1 MQIVQLKTNHITNP
15 VGFQMD
21 RPIFSWQVTGAEGKY
36 QKAARIKISESGDMA
51 PLLHDTG
58 WRSDLDSLAA
68 PIDLPLKPQ
77 TRYYWTVS
85 VETDA
90 GEVAESE
97 VNFFETGKMGGPW
110 AARWITCERTGRHPI
125 FQKDITVTKE
135 LVSARL
141 YICGLGLYEAE
152 INGVRVGNEYMTP
165 YCNNYA
171 AWVQA
176 QTYDVTEQLRS
187 GGKLSVTLA
196 DGWYMGR
203 FGYFGRD
210 KLCGS
215 AYKLLAEVRLTFAGG
230 SEEVIGTDESWS
242 VTRSNI
248 TFSNIYDGEHR
259 DDTLPAAQPEPV
271 RLTEAPAPVVDR
283 YSLPVTIHERVKPVE
298 LIHTPKG
305 ETVLDLGQNLTGIF
319 SLRINEKPGTVV
331 HLQVGEVLQEGCFY
345 NENLRT
351 AKAEYIYTCGG
362 GEVILTP
369 KFTFY
374 GYRYVKVEG
383 ITNLNPDDFTALVLY
398 SDLPETGALTTGHE
412 KVNRLIE
419 NVKWGQKGNFLD
431 VPTDCPQRDERM
443 GWTGDAQVF
452 SATSC
457 YLRDSYAFYRKYL
470 HDMNTEQAM
479 LDGMVPDVV
488 PSFDKIYQGTAC
500 VWGDAATIIPW
511 NVYLFYGDK
520 TILADSF
527 DGMKAWVDYIR
538 RYDEDTRKWREHFH
552 YGDWLALDHPS
563 KAADQ
568 CMGGTEEGYIAYV
581 YYMNSAEIVS
591 KAAKILGKGAEEEE
605 YAALAASLREFIRN
619 EYFAPNG
626 RCVADTQTGLLLAL
640 QYGLSPNP
648 DACRKRLAQKLDMT
662 GGKLQTGFVGTPF
675 LNRQLTEAGMVR
687 EAYDLL
693 LNEEYPGWLYEVN
706 LGATTIWER
715 WNSLSPD
722 GSVSSTGMN
731 SFNHYAYG
739 AIAEWMFRYMAGLQP
754 VEDAPGFRK
763 VKLAPVPDVRMG
775 KVEME
780 YRSSAGCYC
789 VKWNALDDR
798 TLQLTVEIPFGCEAE
813 LTLPYAP
820 EELYQTDNPLFKQVS
835 GNTCRL
841 QAGHYEITYQTT
853 RPMRRLFTISQ
864 SMKELLADPQV
875 TALLEEY
882 WPHVQQLPDAM
893 RTQSLADILANPGAS
908 RLTEEQL
915 RELEERLSRL

>member
-1 MQIVQLKTNHITNP
+1 MRIVQLKTNHIENP
-15 VGFQMD
+15 VGFQME
-21 RPIFSWQVTGAEGKY
+21 RPVFSWQVVEAEGKF
-36 QKAARIKISESGDMA
+36 QTAARIKVAEDAGMA
-51 PLLHDTG
+51 RILLDTG
-58 WRSDLDSLAA
+58 WCADLDSLAC
-68 PIDLPLKPQ
+68 PVDVPLKPR
-77 TRYYWTVS
+77 TRYHWTVS

-90 GEVAESE
+90 GESAESG
-97 VNFFETGKMGGPW
+97 VSFFETGKMDEPW
-110 AARWITCERTGRHPI
+110 AARWITCDRGERHPI
-125 FQKDITVTKE
+125 FHKDIAVAKE
-135 LVSARL
+135 LASARL

-152 INGVRVGNEYMTP
+152 IDGVRVGDEYMTP

-187 GGKLSVTLA
+187 GGRLSVALA

-203 FGYFGRD
+203 FGYFGQD
-210 KLCGS
+210 KLYGS
-215 AYKLLAEVRLTFAGG
+215 EYKLIAEVRLTFADG
-230 SEEVIGTDESWS
+230 SEEAVGTDESWA
-242 VTRSNI
+242 VTRGNI

-259 DDTLPAAQPEPV
+259 DDTLPPTLPEPV
-271 RLTEAPAPVVDR
+271 RPAESPAPIVDR

-298 LIHTPKG
+298 LIYTPKG
-305 ETVLDLGQNLTGIF
+305 ETVLDLGQNLSGIF
-319 SLRINEKPGTVV
+319 SLRIHEKPGTVV
-331 HLQVGEVLQEGCFY
+331 HIQVGEVLQDGCFY

-351 AKAEYIYTCGG
+351 AKAEYLYTCGEN
-362 GEVILTP
+362 EVVLIP

-374 GYRYVKVEG
+374 GCRYVKVEG
-383 ITNLNPDDFTALVLY
+383 IPDLKPEDFTALALY
-398 SDLPETGALTTGHE
+398 SDLPETGTLTTGHE

-470 HDMNTEQAM
+470 HDMNTEQAA

-488 PSFDKIYQGTAC
+488 PSFKRSYQGTAC

-520 TILADSF
+520 AILEDSF

-538 RYDEDTRKWREHFH
+538 RYDGETHAWREHFH

-568 CMGGTEEGYIAYV
+568 CKGGTDEGYIAYV

-591 KAAKILGKGAEEEE
+591 KAAKVLGREAEERE
-605 YAALAASLREFIRN
+605 YAALAAGLRDFIRA

-648 DACRKRLAQKLDMT
+648 DACRKRLAEKLEMT

-675 LNRQLTEAGMVR
+675 LNRQLTEAGMVK

-754 VEDAPGFRK
+754 AENMPGFRRAILK
-763 VKLAPVPDVRMG
+763 PVPDIRLG
-775 KVEME
+775 RAEME
-780 YRSSAGCYC
+780 YRSAAGTYR
-789 VKWNALDDR
+789 VAWETPDDR
-798 TLQLTVEIPFGCEAE
+798 TVRLAVEIPFGCEGE
-813 LTLPYAP
+813 LTLPHAP
-820 EELYQTDNPLFKQVS
+820 EELSGVRVLAAGRHEFFYQTP
-835 GNTCRL
+835 
-841 QAGHYEITYQTT
+841 
-853 RPMRRLFTISQ
+853 RPMRRLFAAEQ
-864 SMKELLADPQV
+864 PMKKLLAEPRV
-875 TALLEEY
+875 VELLEEY
-882 WPHVQQLPDAM
+882 WPNVRQLPDAM
-893 RTQSLADILANPGAS
+893 RNQSLTDILEDS
-908 RLTEEQL
+908 SLCRLTQEQK
-915 RELEERLSRL
+915 RELVARLRLV